1 MLAYAVLVC
10 TALNF
15 SMMTFALRHL
25 NASTAMVIPPPPH
38 LQHSRHS
45 WPVCPRLYTGRHR
58 GWLPTG
64 SSPRHDTFLPFFAAA
79 DVRLGRARRNNP
91 HLLGVWPP
99 HSAAAAAAC
108 PPAPRVYSVSRSTGM
123 TLSQRPVQ
131 GVGGRVHAN
140 RLRRDWRGGDRGRA
154 RARHAC

>member
-64 SSPRHDTFLPFFAAA
+64 SSPRHDTFLPFLPPQMYDLAEP
-79 DVRLGRARRNNP
+79 VGTILTSWVCGPRTLPPPPPHARR
-91 HLLGVWPP
+91 LLA
-99 HSAAAAAAC
+99 S
-108 PPAPRVYSVSRSTGM
+108 
-123 TLSQRPVQ
+123 TLSLAQP
-131 GVGGRVHAN
+131 A
-140 RLRRDWRGGDRGRA
+140 
-154 RARHAC
+154 